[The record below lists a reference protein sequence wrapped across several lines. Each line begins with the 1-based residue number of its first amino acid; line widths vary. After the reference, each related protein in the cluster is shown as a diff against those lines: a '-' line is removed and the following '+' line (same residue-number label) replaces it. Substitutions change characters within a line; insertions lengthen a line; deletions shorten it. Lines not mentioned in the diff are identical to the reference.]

1 MRSKVW
7 YNYIKRCEV
16 YKRAMP
22 LSQHATAN
30 TLGYNL
36 DKPASHVSEE
46 LS

>member
-1 MRSKVW
+1 
-7 YNYIKRCEV
+7 
-16 YKRAMP
+16 MP

-46 LS
+46 LSWLHLGKTE